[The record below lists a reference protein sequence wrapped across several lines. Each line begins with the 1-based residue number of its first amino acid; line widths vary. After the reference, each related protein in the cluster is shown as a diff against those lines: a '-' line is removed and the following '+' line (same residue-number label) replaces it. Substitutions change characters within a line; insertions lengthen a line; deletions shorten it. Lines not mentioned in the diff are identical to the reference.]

1 METFRLTRE
10 VPVDDRYDVLVAG
23 GGPAGTA
30 AAICA
35 ARRGAKVLLVEATGC
50 LGGMGTSGLVAT
62 FGPMGDGTRPL
73 VGGFTRSLIENL
85 HQRGMLGPDVTPDFW
100 IKHYNRWIPFKPE
113 GLKRILDELT
123 VDAGVDVRFFTR
135 VVDADAK
142 ANRVDGAI
150 VSNVEGFRYIRAKAF
165 IDATGDAVLADLCGA
180 PCLVAGRDWSD
191 VQPGTVCS
199 LYAGVDWADPAYGT
213 DFTGVDAIKLKAKKE
228 LLQKAIADGH
238 FSQPDQHMPGMN
250 KLGAASAQLNAG
262 HIFGLDALDSESLT
276 KGMMLARRLAVEYT
290 EFFRKYVPGCENIEH
305 LTTAAVMGVRDSR
318 RIVGEFELTVEDY
331 TARRQ
336 FPDQV
341 AVYNRPPDVHPTNL
355 TAGEFKR
362 HVNEFEGAEK
372 LGRGDCVGIPYGILV
387 PRGWENL
394 WVAGRCHSSDTKV
407 HGSIRAQ
414 SAAYM
419 MGEAVG
425 TAAKQSIDTGEPA
438 CDLDTQR
445 LVESLRAAGGYL
457 PQATLSRTMTRASGG
472 PVIRDSLGV
481 VRRIKPEP
489 VAS

>member
-1 METFRLTRE
+1 METYKLTRE
-10 VPVDDRYDVLVAG
+10 VPIDDRYDVLVAG

-30 AAICA
+30 AAITA

-73 VGGFTRSLIENL
+73 VGGFTRTLIESM
-85 HQRGMLGPDVTPDFW
+85 HQRGFLGPDVTPDFW
-100 IKHYNRWIPFKPE
+100 AKHYNRWIPFKPE
-113 GLKRILDELT
+113 GLKRLLDELT
-123 VDAGVDVRFFTR
+123 VEAGVDVRFFTR
-135 VVDADAK
+135 VVDAEAK
-142 ANRVDGAI
+142 ANRVEGAI
-150 VSNVEGFRYIRAKAF
+150 VSNVEGFHYIRAKAF

-180 PCLVAGRDWSD
+180 ACLVAGRDWSD

-199 LYAGVDWADPAYGT
+199 LYAGVDWSDPAYGT

-228 LLQKAIADGH
+228 FLRKAIEDGH
-238 FSQPDQHMPGMN
+238 FSQPDLHMPGMN
-250 KLGAASAQLNAG
+250 KLGMSSAQLNAG
-262 HIFGLDALDSESLT
+262 HIFGLNGLDAESLT
-276 KGMMLARRLAVEYT
+276 KGMMLGRRLAVEYT
-290 EFFRKYVPGCENIEH
+290 DFFRKYVPGCENIEH
-305 LTTAAVMGVRDSR
+305 VSTASVMGVRDSR

-331 TARRQ
+331 SARRQ

-355 TAGEFKR
+355 SINEFNR
-362 HVNEFEGAEK
+362 HIHEFEGTEK

-425 TAAKQSIDTGEPA
+425 TAAKQSLDTGEPA
-438 CDLDTQR
+438 CDLDTER
-445 LVESLRAAGGYL
+445 LVESLRAWGSYL
-457 PQATLSRTMTRASGG
+457 PQASLSRTMTRSGG
-472 PVIRDSLGV
+472 EPIVRDRLGV
-481 VRRIKPEP
+481 VRRLKPEA
-489 VAS
+489 VGS